1 MTLQDLL
8 KQQSKPLSNLDAEK
22 KQAQIA
28 KTAQLIAANKAAAA
42 QILKATL
49 LKLDSDSPIS
59 RKVERQI
66 WI

>member
-8 KQQSKPLSNLDAEK
+8 KPQRTEVSPAAKVV
-22 KQAQIA
+22 QAA

-42 QILKATL
+42 QILKNTL
-49 LKLDSDSPIS
+49 LKLESDKPVS
-59 RKVERQI
+59 KCVERKI